1 MVCFPVPWF
10 WWSHCFEDWWAI
22 PQPLGQALRRP
33 GLYGKPSGSV
43 LRNVLACKIVD
54 LIKIRGQVFSS
65 EKNSFGS
72 RKHSFQNI
80 PSGRGLR
87 RKVVYL
93 SFVFI
98 SFHRLPPR
106 SLLWASTWGKNYF
119 KISVLIQYLLVLNW
133 LHIDLSKYLKVKGLR
148 YGGLK
153 KTFSGTPIW
162 YTNIHIGLH
171 QSGGIRLLVKEMF

>member
-10 WWSHCFEDWWAI
+10 WWSHCFEDSSVMS
-22 PQPLGQALRRP
+22 
-33 GLYGKPSGSV
+33 LYGNTSGSV
-43 LRNVLACKIVD
+43 LRNVLACRNVQIVD

-87 RKVVYL
+87 RKVLFL

-98 SFHRLPPR
+98 PFHRLPPR